1 MSSTAERKTNYAYIE
16 ILRVISAMA
25 VIVVH
30 VSGANWYRI
39 PIGSADW
46 TV

>member
-1 MSSTAERKTNYAYIE
+1 MSSTVERKTNYHYIE

-39 PIGSADW
+39 PPSSPSR
-46 TV
+46 